1 MRSINKDSADDQVDN
16 DVVDDGGFA
25 TDNNPPTAPS
35 FTEEKSKEG
44 IDIRQ
49 ALEILSSR
57 TPHSHNDHD
66 HAHGKSCCGGGADKP
81 LPAALKNMGQTI
93 DLFAPTTASSIDS
106 SQAQSSSQTVSNND
120 APIDPAERRQKIRDT
135 LRNLPLVALLKMVLT
150 AQEDRVRTYRLY
162 DEALGKVFISNRLT
176 DYPPGCV
183 AATAAF
189 SVLSDT
195 VAAVRDELSNRVEMG
210 AKNNDEKKGSA
221 TSTSA
226 STSLS
231 VIKAINDLQ
240 SSEREKLQLT
250 AACHLEQIRANNLKE
265 SNNAGE
271 NDENGDGDRRE
282 LSLLNKGI
290 NDLRSRIETCRSTI
304 NDIIE
309 DLRCAL
315 VELMEEEGGEQ

>member
-1 MRSINKDSADDQVDN
+1 M
-16 DVVDDGGFA
+16 
-25 TDNNPPTAPS
+25 
-35 FTEEKSKEG
+35 
-44 IDIRQ
+44 
-49 ALEILSSR
+49 
-57 TPHSHNDHD
+57 
-66 HAHGKSCCGGGADKP
+66 
-81 LPAALKNMGQTI
+81 
-93 DLFAPTTASSIDS
+93 
-106 SQAQSSSQTVSNND
+106 SNND
-120 APIDPAERRQKIRDT
+120 DPIDPAERRQRIRDT
-135 LRNLPLVALLKMVLT
+135 LRNLPIVALLKMVLT

-162 DEALGKVFISNRLT
+162 DEALGKVLISNRLT
-176 DYPPGCV
+176 DYPPACV

-195 VAAVRDELSNRVEMG
+195 VAAVRDEFSNREMG
-210 AKNNDEKKGSA
+210 AKNNEDKKGSA

-226 STSLS
+226 SISTS

-240 SSEREKLQLT
+240 SSERDKLQLT

-271 NDENGDGDRRE
+271 NDDTGDGDRRE

-290 NDLRSRIETCRSTI
+290 NDLRSRSETCRSTI

-315 VELMEEEGGEQ
+315 VELMEEEGEQ